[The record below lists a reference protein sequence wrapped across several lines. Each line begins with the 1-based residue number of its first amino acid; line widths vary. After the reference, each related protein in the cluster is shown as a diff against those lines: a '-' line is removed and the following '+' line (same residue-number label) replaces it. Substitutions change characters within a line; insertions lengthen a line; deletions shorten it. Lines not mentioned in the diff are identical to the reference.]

1 MNKLIVEIRS
11 GEGGAESKLLVKDQ
25 FSVYAKACVLECL

>member
-1 MNKLIVEIRS
+1 MSKLIIEIRS

-25 FSVYAKACVLECL
+25 YAIYARACVLESL